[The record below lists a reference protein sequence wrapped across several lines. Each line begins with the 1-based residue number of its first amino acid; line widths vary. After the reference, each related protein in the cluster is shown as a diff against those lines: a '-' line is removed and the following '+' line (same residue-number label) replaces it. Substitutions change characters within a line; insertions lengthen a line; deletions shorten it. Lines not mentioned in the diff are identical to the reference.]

1 MRFINLGVLKFGCAC
16 ALVVAVW
23 MFVLPVLGE
32 FTSVRQRI
40 EGNRAAGINPTA
52 VFYTDHP
59 SMADIERSI
68 AAKVNAPTGS
78 FWQLSS
84 PKSK

>member
-1 MRFINLGVLKFGCAC
+1 MRFINTGVLKFACAC
-16 ALVVAVW
+16 AVVVAVW
-23 MFVLPVLGE
+23 MLVLPVVGD
-32 FTSVRQRI
+32 FPSVRQRI

-59 SMADIERSI
+59 AMADIERSI

-78 FWQLSS
+78 FWQFSARR
-84 PKSK
+84 PK

>member
-1 MRFINLGVLKFGCAC
+1 MRFINLEALKFACAC
-16 ALVVAVW
+16 TLVVLVW
-23 MFVLPVLGE
+23 MYVLPVIGE
-32 FTSVRQRI
+32 FPWVRQRI

-59 SMADIERSI
+59 AMADIERSI

-78 FWQLSS
+78 FWQFGSRK
-84 PKSK
+84 PK